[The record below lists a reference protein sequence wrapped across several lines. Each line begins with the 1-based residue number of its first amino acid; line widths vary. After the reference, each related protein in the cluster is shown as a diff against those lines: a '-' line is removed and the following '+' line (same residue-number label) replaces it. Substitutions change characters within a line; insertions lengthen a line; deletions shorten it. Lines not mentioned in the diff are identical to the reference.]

1 MCLAHDLQVQIWRL
15 RIEKRPTAVS
25 QQPWL
30 FGFLRPAP
38 RKLGPE
44 MPLFALGASSGGDA
58 RLSIL
63 REEYADVFFG
73 DVMGI

>member
-1 MCLAHDLQVQIWRL
+1 
-15 RIEKRPTAVS
+15 
-25 QQPWL
+25 
-30 FGFLRPAP
+30 
-38 RKLGPE
+38 